1 MTTETMDIERVVSRL
16 ASSSGCEFAD
26 LFLEERTGATLL
38 FEGDKVDK
46 IRQGIDRGVGL
57 RVIRDKR
64 TLYAYSS
71 DVTPSAV
78 NDMADS
84 LMVAAGS
91 SSTLPSMGWR
101 SPEIQPLSVILRD
114 PGAVDLDHK
123 IEMLREANDSAR
135 SMGNE
140 IVQVRC
146 VFSNERRRVVQ
157 ANSEGERL
165 EFERVG
171 LIFMVHVIARRADL
185 LQTGYEPVGG
195 QWGMEIFDRI
205 APAQIANR
213 AASRALMML
222 DAREAP
228 SGRMPVILHSDAG
241 GTMIHEAVGHG
252 LEADFIKENMS
263 VYAQSLGK
271 KVASELVTVVDDPTL
286 PNLRGSYPF
295 DDEGTPSQRTILV
308 KDGILQ
314 GFLFDRLHALRQ
326 DAVSTG
332 NGRRESYR
340 HKPIPRMSNTMILPG
355 AGSPEGILR
364 DTPSGL
370 LVKKMGGG
378 QVNPVNG
385 DFVFEV
391 AEGYLIENGKQGE
404 PVRGATLVGNGPQVL
419 MSIDMV
425 GNDLGFAIGTCGK
438 DGQGVPVSDAQPTLR
453 IGTPDNPDTWIT
465 VGGTASSV

>member
-1 MTTETMDIERVVSRL
+1 MTTESINVEKVVTKL
-16 ASSSGCEFAD
+16 TASGCEFAD
-26 LFLEERTGATLL
+26 LFFEERTGSTVV
-38 FEGDKVDK
+38 FEGDKTDK

-57 RVIRDKR
+57 RVIRDQR

-71 DVTPSAV
+71 EVSPDAI

-84 LMVAAGS
+84 LIIEADSVATPGPL
-91 SSTLPSMGWR
+91 TWR
-101 SPEIQPLSVILRD
+101 SPHIGPLSEILRD
-114 PGAVDLDHK
+114 PGAVDLDRK
-123 IEMLREANDSAR
+123 IGLLKEANDTAR
-135 SMGNE
+135 SLGDE
-140 IVQVRC
+140 ITQVRC
-146 VFSNERRRVVQ
+146 VFANEQRRVVQ
-157 ANSEGERL
+157 ANSDGERL
-165 EFERVG
+165 EFRRIG
-171 LIFMVHVIARRADL
+171 LIFMVQVTARRGDL

-195 QWGMEIFDRI
+195 QWGMELFDRI
-205 APAQIANR
+205 SPAEIAKR
-213 AASRALMML
+213 AALRALMML

-228 SGRMPVILHSDAG
+228 SGQMPVILHSDAG

-263 VYAQSLGK
+263 VYARSLGK
-271 KVASELVTVVDDPTL
+271 KVASELVSVVDDPTL
-286 PNLRGSYPF
+286 PNLRGSYPI
-295 DDEGTPSQRTILV
+295 DDEGTPSRRTVLV
-308 KDGILQ
+308 EDGILK
-314 GFLFDRLHALRQ
+314 GFLYDRLNAMRQ
-326 DAVSTG
+326 EAVSTG

-355 AGSPEGILR
+355 INSPEEILR

-404 PVRGATLVGNGPQVL
+404 AVRGATLVGNGPRVL
-419 MSIDMV
+419 TGIDMV

-453 IGTPDNPDTWIT
+453 IGTPDAPDTWIT
-465 VGGTASSV
+465 VGGTASSA

>member
-1 MTTETMDIERVVSRL
+1 MITESIDIERVVTRL
-16 ASSSGCEFAD
+16 VSSGCEFAD
-26 LFLEERTGATLL
+26 LFFEERAGSTLV
-38 FEGDKVDK
+38 FEDGKVDK

-57 RVIRDKR
+57 RVIRDQR

-71 DVTPSAV
+71 DISPNAV
-78 NDMADS
+78 NEMADS
-84 LMVAAGS
+84 LIIV
-91 SSTLPSMGWR
+91 TDPSATVGPIAWR
-101 SPEIQPLSVILRD
+101 SPDVSPVSTILHD
-114 PGAVDLDHK
+114 PAAVDLDRK
-123 IEMLREANDSAR
+123 IGLLRDADDAAR
-135 SMGNE
+135 SMGDE

-146 VFSNERRRVVQ
+146 MFANEQRSVVQ
-157 ANSEGERL
+157 ANSDGQHL
-165 EFERVG
+165 EFQRIG
-171 LIFMVHVIARRADL
+171 LVFMVHVTARRGDL

-195 QWGMEIFDRI
+195 QWGMELFDRI
-205 APAQIANR
+205 GPAEIAAR

-271 KVASELVTVVDDPTL
+271 KVASELVSVVDDPTL
-286 PNLRGSYPF
+286 PNLRGSYPV

-308 KDGILQ
+308 EDGILR
-314 GFLFDRLHALRQ
+314 GFLFDRLNALRQ

-355 AGSPEGILR
+355 ASSPEEILR

-391 AEGYLIENGKQGE
+391 AEGYLIEDGKQGT

-419 MSIDMV
+419 TSIDKV

-465 VGGTASSV
+465 IGGTASSV

>member
-1 MTTETMDIERVVSRL
+1 MTTESIDVERVVTGL
-16 ASSSGCEFAD
+16 ASSGCEFAD
-26 LFLEERTGATLL
+26 LFLEERTGSTLV
-38 FEGDKVDK
+38 FEGGKVDR

-64 TLYAYSS
+64 TLYAFSS
-71 DVTPSAV
+71 EVSPRAV

-84 LMVAAGS
+84 LIGAGDS
-91 SSTLPSMGWR
+91 SATLQELSWMPR
-101 SPEIQPLSVILRD
+101 EIRPLSVIGRD
-114 PGAVDLDHK
+114 PGLVDLDHK
-123 IEMLREANDSAR
+123 IGLLRQADDAAR
-135 SMGNE
+135 SMGDE

-146 VFSNERRRVVQ
+146 VFADERRRVIQ
-157 ANSEGERL
+157 ANSEGVHF
-165 EFERVG
+165 EFLRVG
-171 LIFMVHVIARRADL
+171 LIFMVHVTARRGDL

-195 QWGMEIFDRI
+195 QWGMELFDRTAPDEI
-205 APAQIANR
+205 ASR

-263 VYAQSLGK
+263 VYARSLGK
-271 KVASELVTVVDDPTL
+271 KVASKLVSVVDDPTI
-286 PNLRGSYPF
+286 PNLRGSYPV
-295 DDEGTPSQRTILV
+295 DDEGTPARRTVLV
-308 KDGILQ
+308 EDGILK
-314 GFLFDRLHALRQ
+314 GFLFDRLNALRQ
-326 DAVSTG
+326 DATSTG

-355 AGSPEGILR
+355 AGSPEEILR
-364 DTPSGL
+364 DTPHGL

-391 AEGYLIENGKQGE
+391 AEGYLIEDGRQGA
-404 PVRGATLVGNGPQVL
+404 PVRGATLVGNGPRVL
-419 MSIDMV
+419 SSIDMV

-465 VGGTASSV
+465 VGGTASSA